1 MNAFDCKKEKS
12 KTDEKQ
18 KSASKSSGYVNED
31 NDTSSEAQKLESQ
44 KKDPEKCFE
53 TKVVSE
59 SSVCSNLQMDN
70 EDDPLVISV
79 GPVHEERHAYGTGI
93 L

>member
-1 MNAFDCKKEKS
+1 MLIGDVTPGINENEDGNKSNSMNAFDCKKEES

-44 KKDPEKCFE
+44 KKD
-53 TKVVSE
+53 
-59 SSVCSNLQMDN
+59 Q
-70 EDDPLVISV
+70 
-79 GPVHEERHAYGTGI
+79 
-93 L
+93 

>member
-1 MNAFDCKKEKS
+1 MNAFDCTKEES

-44 KKDPEKCFE
+44 KKDP
-53 TKVVSE
+53 
-59 SSVCSNLQMDN
+59 
-70 EDDPLVISV
+70 
-79 GPVHEERHAYGTGI
+79 
-93 L
+93 